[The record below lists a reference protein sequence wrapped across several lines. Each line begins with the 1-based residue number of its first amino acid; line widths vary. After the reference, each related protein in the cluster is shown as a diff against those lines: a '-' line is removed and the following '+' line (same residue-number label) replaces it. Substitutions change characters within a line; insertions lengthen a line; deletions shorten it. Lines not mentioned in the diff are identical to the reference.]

1 MELMRQA
8 ADAEYAGLHDDL
20 NPIMKVIEESTG
32 LVHSESMDMNNDPRF
47 FQGSVLNKRL
57 AAFSSLSVVS
67 GLMIGTCSEVISMKK
82 DYDIATFEG
91 QIQLVSFSIMSLVL
105 FANVIATYVGVAQV
119 YHAYRLETAG
129 PTGFEMAT
137 SYYLNP
143 NIVSWRHI
151 AIKAMLYS
159 LPLFLVSTGMRIEMN
174 YDRAGE
180 KPVPPKWATARVTG
194 LTVLAIYVAMG
205 LAVWYIHNKHMA
217 VFRERYALAR
227 GREVQYL
234 RQVHDKM
241 NSTMSSTRLNRQR
254 LDLDV

>member
-1 MELMRQA
+1 MV
-8 ADAEYAGLHDDL
+8 GT
-20 NPIMKVIEESTG
+20 ST
-32 LVHSESMDMNNDPRF
+32 
-47 FQGSVLNKRL
+47 
-57 AAFSSLSVVS
+57 A
-67 GLMIGTCSEVISMKK
+67 VISMKK

-91 QIQLVSFSIMSLVL
+91 QIQLVSFSIMTLVL

-143 NIVSWRHI
+143 NIISWRHI

-180 KPVPPKWATARVTG
+180 KPVPPKWATARMTG
-194 LTVLAIYVAMG
+194 LIFMAIYMVM
-205 LAVWYIHNKHMA
+205 AVTLWYIHNKHMA
-217 VFRERYALAR
+217 IFRERYTLAR
-227 GREVQYL
+227 EREVPYL
-234 RQVHDKM
+234 KHVQDM
-241 NSTMSSTRLNRQR
+241 MSTR
-254 LDLDV
+254 